1 VALPGNVGRSKA
13 ELVDDAVK
21 YMWRHGTPITA
32 TTKAQGPIAV
42 SGQGIHIT
50 DIDGN
55 TYLDGLGGGSAAAT
69 IGYGQKEVADAV
81 SEQLTK
87 LHYASTRT
95 FLNEPAIE
103 LSRRIAEIAPGD
115 LTTSFFTSSG
125 SEAVETAA
133 QIIKAYHK
141 QKGQP
146 GKTKVIYRKTGFHGV
161 GITAASASGSPDYR
175 DWFQPLIP
183 GFIEVP
189 TCYTYR
195 RPAGQSVEDYAEAA
209 AQAIED
215 EIIRQG
221 PETVGALFAESIPAG
236 LILPPTQSYLKR
248 LREICDK
255 YDVIWLDDE
264 VFIGF
269 GRTGKY
275 FGSEHYGVV
284 PDIATA
290 SKGITGGY
298 VPLGAAV
305 VSQRMMDVIFGDGGA
320 GQAKVHGHTYSGH
333 AAACAAGIAVMDILA
348 RDKLVDNVARLG
360 DKMLNAFSEFG
371 VDHPNVGD
379 VRGKGFLIAIEL
391 VEDKETKKPF
401 AASAG
406 IGRGVVSAALKENF
420 LIRSARDVVAQSEG
434 FEIGDIIT
442 LFPSFVA
449 TETEVDQMIDITK
462 RAITAACEQRV

>member
-1 VALPGNVGRSKA
+1 VALSEPLDRTKA
-13 ELVDDAVK
+13 ERVDDAIK

-32 TTKAQGPIAV
+32 TKKAEGPIAA
-42 SGQGIHIT
+42 SGSGVRIT

-69 IGYGQKEVADAV
+69 IGYGQSEVADAV
-81 SEQLTK
+81 AEQMRR
-87 LHYASTRT
+87 LHYVSTRT

-103 LSRRIAEIAPGD
+103 LARRIADVAPGD

-141 QKGQP
+141 QKGHP
-146 GKTKVIYRKTGFHGV
+146 GKTKVLYRKTGFHGV

-195 RPAGQSVEDYAEAA
+195 RPEGQSVEQYAEAS
-209 AQAIED
+209 AQAVED
-215 EIIRQG
+215 EILRQG
-221 PETVGALFAESIPAG
+221 PETVAALFAESIPAG
-236 LILPPTQSYLKR
+236 LILPPTAHYLR
-248 LREICDK
+248 RIREICDK

-275 FGSEHYGVV
+275 FGCEHYGVV

-298 VPLGAAV
+298 IPLGAAI
-305 VSQRMMDVIFGDGGA
+305 VSQRMMDVIFGDGAA

-333 AAACAAGIAVMDILA
+333 AAACAGGLAVMDILA
-348 RDKLVDNVARLG
+348 RDHLVDNVARLG
-360 DKMLNAFSEFG
+360 DKMLRAFNDFAAT
-371 VDHPNVGD
+371 HPNVGD

-401 AASAG
+401 AAQAG
-406 IGRGVVSAALKENF
+406 IGRRVVAAALKENF
-420 LIRSARDVVAQSEG
+420 LLRSARDVVAQSEG

-449 TETEVDQMIDITK
+449 TDADVDLMIEITK
-462 RAITAACEQRV
+462 RAITEACGSAA